1 MKRLIFILI
10 PLLVSAVSLSAQTI
24 EISGTVVDSDG
35 ETVIG
40 AAVLVAGGGSNG
52 TIAVKILDAACCDI
66 ILRESCYELCLN
78 AIVSK

>member
-10 PLLVSAVSLSAQTI
+10 PLLVAAVSLSAQTI

-40 AAVLVAGGGSNG
+40 AESSIRIRGTRSISAGNR
-52 TIAVKILDAACCDI
+52 T
-66 ILRESCYELCLN
+66 LCS
-78 AIVSK
+78 VQKY

>member
-40 AAVLVAGGGSNG
+40 AAVLVAGGH
-52 TIAVKILDAACCDI
+52 ILSERVRRTFLSF
-66 ILRESCYELCLN
+66 LR
-78 AIVSK
+78 

>member
-40 AAVLVAGGGSNG
+40 AAVLVAGGGQ
-52 TIAVKILDAACCDI
+52 
-66 ILRESCYELCLN
+66 
-78 AIVSK
+78 

>member
-52 TIAVKILDAACCDI
+52 TITDENGKYTIRV
-66 ILRESCYELCLN
+66 RRVYS
-78 AIVSK
+78 